1 MSSKNAVRW
10 VLIITLSM
18 SIVAVVGNMVTLS
31 IIGGLGNLGAAVWYI
46 WKKKNW
52 KLGFLHVG
60 ISAVSFRILS
70 KYV

>member
-1 MSSKNAVRW
+1 MSSKNVILSL
-10 VLIITLSM
+10 LIITLSIIAVFGNIVTT
-18 SIVAVVGNMVTLS
+18 SITS
-31 IIGGLGNLGAAVWYI
+31 GLGNLGAAVWYI

-60 ISAVSFRILS
+60 ISAISFWILS